1 MQKARY
7 EPLLTEFPKIVGIYI
22 TIDDLCA
29 SIQQE
34 IYLINKQLQ
43 AFTFY
48 NQHQKSLRDLSKESA
63 EFLWFQLFN
72 DVISHL
78 PRNQQAK
85 KQMIDACRLYYRG
98 NSKELKF
105 IDEFDRTYRCDDAI
119 RWYSKQ
125 CFVYKIVNKAL
136 RCEDINQL
144 HLFRFFIGD
153 LSESLARE
161 HKKILFSNQKL
172 LNVYRGVKLSNDEFN
187 KLKEANGKLISTNS
201 YFSTSQCRLQALA
214 FAKKPTKR
222 DDLSYVLFEIE
233 CNIEELGEN
242 VIFADIAN
250 FSEYPQE
257 KEVLFDLGTSFRIEN
272 IINEKQ
278 LWVVKLKATN
288 EGRNIVQY
296 YVEETRRETE
306 EKSVV
311 IMFGRLLCDMGQY
324 QKAELY
330 FEQILIDPNGEDI
343 AWIEHNLG
351 RVFQSKGDWKKAREY
366 YDRAYHRMIKVNPPR
381 TKDSAYVLNNIGSI
395 LHDQGKYNEALKFY
409 KQTLTIQEK
418 YYSSNHID
426 IARSLNNIGNI
437 LTDQEN
443 FDQALDFH
451 RRALEIRKNYY
462 GDDHID
468 IAQSLNN
475 IGTILRSQGEYSQAL
490 EYHLQAL
497 AIREKF
503 YPPDHIDI
511 AQSLNN
517 IGNIFSDLENY
528 EEALNF
534 HQRALKIREKF
545 YSNSH
550 VDVAQSLANIS
561 IILKK
566 QNKYNEALDFQRR
579 ALAMKEQHCT
589 NENLDVVDISNN
601 IHDSQRTYD
610 SRKHAACTIL

>member
-1 MQKARY
+1 
-7 EPLLTEFPKIVGIYI
+7 
-22 TIDDLCA
+22 
-29 SIQQE
+29 
-34 IYLINKQLQ
+34 
-43 AFTFY
+43 
-48 NQHQKSLRDLSKESA
+48 
-63 EFLWFQLFN
+63 
-72 DVISHL
+72 
-78 PRNQQAK
+78 
-85 KQMIDACRLYYRG
+85 MIGACRLYCRG
-98 NSKELKF
+98 NLKELKF
-105 IDEFDRTYRCDDAI
+105 IDEFDRTYRSVDAI

-125 CFVYKIVNKAL
+125 CFVYKIVSKAL

-144 HLFRFFIGD
+144 HLLRFFIGD

-214 FAKKPTKR
+214 FAKKPTEQ

-242 VIFADIAN
+242 VIFADITN
-250 FSEYPQE
+250 FSEYTQE

-306 EKSVV
+306 EKSVI
-311 IMFGRLLCDMGQY
+311 IMFERLLCDMVQY
-324 QKAELY
+324 KKAELY

-351 RVFQSKGDWKKAREY
+351 RVFQSKGDWKKARECY
-366 YDRAYHRMIKVNPPR
+366 NRAYHRMIKVNPPR

-395 LHDQGKYNEALKFY
+395 LHDQ
-409 KQTLTIQEK
+409 
-418 YYSSNHID
+418 D

-451 RRALEIRKNYY
+451 RQALEIRKNYY

-475 IGTILRSQGEYSQAL
+475 IGTILRSHGEYAQAL

-497 AIREKF
+497 AIREKL

-511 AQSLNN
+511 AQSLND

-550 VDVAQSLANIS
+550 IDVAQSLANIS
-561 IILKK
+561 IILNK
-566 QNKYNEALDFQRR
+566 QNKYDKALDFQRR